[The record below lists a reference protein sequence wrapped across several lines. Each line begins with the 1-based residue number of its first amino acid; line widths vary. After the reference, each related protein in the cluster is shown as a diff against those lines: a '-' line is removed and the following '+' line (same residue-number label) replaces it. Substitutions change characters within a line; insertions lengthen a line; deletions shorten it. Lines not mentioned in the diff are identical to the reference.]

1 MTANLSTRTWSSRRM
16 RLRMFN
22 YCAIASI
29 LGFGLLL
36 QAQDAGAP
44 SAPKG
49 PSTLEALLPFAA
61 MIAIFYFL
69 VIRPQA
75 QRQKAQQKLLSE
87 LKRGD
92 DVVTSS
98 GILGRIEGLTE
109 LYVTLEIADGVRIK
123 MLRSQIAGTQKAQ
136 QAQQGKA

>member
-1 MTANLSTRTWSSRRM
+1 MRTCFFRSVI
-16 RLRMFN
+16 N
-22 YCAIASI
+22 ICAIVLGCGFSFVLHAQETAPAAS
-29 LGFGLLL
+29 
-36 QAQDAGAP
+36 
-44 SAPKG
+44 PKG

-69 VIRPQA
+69 VIRPQS

>member
-1 MTANLSTRTWSSRRM
+1 MNVQRFLFSQKTQAVLVLSLTSFLTLVFSTSA
-16 RLRMFN
+16 F
-22 YCAIASI
+22 
-29 LGFGLLL
+29 
-36 QAQDAGAP
+36 AQEAAAA
-44 SAPKG
+44 APKG

-69 VIRPQA
+69 IIRPQS
-75 QRQKAQQKLLSE
+75 QRQKAQQKLLSD

-92 DVVTSS
+92 DIITTG
-98 GILGRIEGLTE
+98 GILGRIEGMTE

>member
-1 MTANLSTRTWSSRRM
+1 MLRTHRPLINFCALALSS
-16 RLRMFN
+16 FFHF
-22 YCAIASI
+22 AV
-29 LGFGLLL
+29 
-36 QAQDAGAP
+36 QAQEAAAP
-44 SAPKG
+44 AATPKG

-123 MLRSQIAGTQKAQ
+123 MLRSQIAGTQKTQ